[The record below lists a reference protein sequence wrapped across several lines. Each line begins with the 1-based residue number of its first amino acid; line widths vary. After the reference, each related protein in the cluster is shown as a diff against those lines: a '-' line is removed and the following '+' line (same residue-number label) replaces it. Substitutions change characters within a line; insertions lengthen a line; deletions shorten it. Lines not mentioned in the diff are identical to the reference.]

1 MPAIIALL
9 IAFLVGLIPPL
20 LGMRAGIAWLLSWFV
35 MPAFVL
41 LSEFVLPYSGGGASF
56 WPIALAV
63 GGILGIMAGGLGVG
77 IAFFIVDRRSKKN
90 EKET

>member
-1 MPAIIALL
+1 MPVIIALL

-20 LGMRAGIAWLLSWFV
+20 MGIRAGMAWLLSCLV

-56 WPIALAV
+56 WPIALV
-63 GGILGIMAGGLGVG
+63 FGGILGIMTGGLGVG
-77 IAFFIVDRRSKKN
+77 ILVFIVDWQSKKN
-90 EKET
+90 KKAT